1 MKLLSAYEV
10 WARLAPGLFA
20 LAPVAVLITAL
31 GFRGAP
37 VLAVAI
43 SLLSVISG
51 PILIASV
58 VRRMGLRSQAELWKS
73 WGGPPTT
80 RLLRTRDAAPNAVQ
94 RDVWREAVTV
104 TTKIPLLSARA
115 EKANPAKADQ
125 TIATAVANL
134 RTMTKT
140 DAFPMIAAENRNYG
154 FERNLYGSRK
164 AGRVIAVLVIVALA
178 AALGWRAADSLH
190 PIVPVPYILGL
201 VLDALFVA
209 GWFVLPSAERAK
221 TVSEQ
226 YAHQLLQGA
235 VTLAAD
241 SPAQG
246 SEGR

>member
-1 MKLLSAYEV
+1 MKLLSPYEL

-20 LAPVAVLITAL
+20 LAPVAILITAL

-37 VLAVAI
+37 VISVVI

-58 VRRMGLRSQAELWKS
+58 VRRMGLTSQEELWDR

-80 RLLRTRDAAPNAVQ
+80 RFLRTRDAAPNAVQ
-94 RDVWREAVTV
+94 RDAWREAVSAA
-104 TTKIPLLSARA
+104 TKIPLLSARA
-115 EKANPAKADQ
+115 EKANPVKADD

-164 AGRVIAVLVIVALA
+164 AGRIIAILVMIVLA
-178 AALGWRAADSLH
+178 AAIGWRAADGMH
-190 PIVPVPYILGL
+190 PIVPVPYVLGL

-209 GWFVLPSAERAK
+209 GWFVLPSAE
-221 TVSEQ
+221 Q

-235 VTLAAD
+235 ITL
-241 SPAQG
+241 SKRPS
-246 SEGR
+246 SETQSG